1 MATPL
6 ITVAMSV
13 HNGEKTIRAAI
24 RSILW
29 QTCTDWELVLVND
42 ASTDSTAHI
51 LRQFHDPRIRVLDEP
66 QQKGLAVRLN
76 HCVTLARGRYVA
88 RMDADDIAY
97 PERFERQ
104 AQYLKAHPDID
115 LMGHGAVLFTGEG
128 QVLGVYPSACTHEE
142 ICRRPWWGFPLAHP
156 TWMGKQSWF
165 AQNRYDDGL
174 TKGQDQDLLLR
185 SYRTSR
191 FAALPDILLGYRM
204 GGISAKKTWPGRL
217 SYCRQ
222 LARQAHDISSVVTA
236 VRGVLIHGLA
246 LGRDALLE
254 ATGSLSHRSRQSF
267 QVANDRVQSDWREVW
282 RRVASEYGAV

>member
-1 MATPL
+1 MPTPL

-51 LRQFHDPRIRVLDEP
+51 LRQFHDPRIRVVDEP

-115 LMGHGAVLFTGEG
+115 LLGHGAVLFTGEG
-128 QVLGVYPSACTHEE
+128 QALGVYPSACTHEE

-165 AQNRYDDGL
+165 AQYRYDDGL

-191 FAALPDILLGYRM
+191 FAALPDLLLGYRM
-204 GGISAKKTWPGRL
+204 EGISVKKTWPGRL

-222 LARQAHDISSVVTA
+222 LMRQAHDISSVVTA

-267 QVANDRVQSDWREVW
+267 QVASDRVQSDWREVW
-282 RRVASEYGAV
+282 RRAASEYGAV

>member
-1 MATPL
+1 
-6 ITVAMSV
+6 MSV
-13 HNGEKTIRAAI
+13 HNGEKTIREAI

-42 ASTDSTAHI
+42 ASTDSTARI

-66 QQKGLAVRLN
+66 QRKGLAVRLN

-104 AQYLKAHPDID
+104 VQFLKAHPDID
-115 LMGHGAVLFTGEG
+115 LLGHGAVLFTGEG

-165 AQNRYDDGL
+165 AQYRYDDGL

-191 FAALPDILLGYRM
+191 FAALPDLLLGYRM
-204 GGISAKKTWPGRL
+204 GGISVKKTWPGRV

-222 LARQAHDISSVVTA
+222 LVRQAHDISSVVTA
-236 VRGVLIHGLA
+236 VRGVLIHSLA

-282 RRVASEYGAV
+282 RRVTSEYGAV

>member
-1 MATPL
+1 MPTPL

-42 ASTDSTAHI
+42 ASTDSTSRI

-104 AQYLKAHPDID
+104 VEYLKAHPDID
-115 LMGHGAVLFTGEG
+115 LLGHGAVLFTGEG

-165 AQNRYDDGL
+165 AQYRYDDGL

-185 SYRTSR
+185 SYRKSR
-191 FAALPDILLGYRM
+191 FAALPDLLLGYRM
-204 GGISAKKTWPGRL
+204 GGISVKKTWRGRL
-217 SYCRQ
+217 NYCRQ
-222 LARQAHDISSVVTA
+222 LVRQAHDISSVVTA
-236 VRGVLIHGLA
+236 VRGGLIHGLA
-246 LGRDALLE
+246 LGRDVLLE
-254 ATGSLSHRSRQSF
+254 ATGALSHRSRQSF
-267 QVANDRVQSDWREVW
+267 QVANDRAQSDWRDVW
-282 RRVASEYGAV
+282 RRVTSEDGAI

>member
-1 MATPL
+1 MPAPL

-13 HNGEKTIRAAI
+13 HNGEKTVRAAI

-29 QTCTDWELVLVND
+29 QTCTDWELVLIND
-42 ASTDSTAHI
+42 ASTDSTLRI
-51 LRQFHDPRIRVLDEP
+51 LRQFQDPRIRVLDEP
-66 QQKGLAVRLN
+66 QRKGLAVRLN

-104 AQYLKAHPDID
+104 VEYLKAHPDID
-115 LMGHGAVLFTGEG
+115 LLGHGAILFTKEG
-128 QVLGVYPSACTHEE
+128 QIVGVYPSARTHAE

-165 AQNRYDDGL
+165 AQNRYDDEL

-185 SYRTSR
+185 SYQKSR
-191 FAALPDILLGYRM
+191 FAALPDLLLGYRM
-204 GGISAKKTWPGRL
+204 EGISVRKTWPGRL

-222 LARQAHDISSVVTA
+222 LVRQAHDISSVVTA

-246 LGRDALLE
+246 LGRDVLLE

-267 QVANDRVQSDWREVW
+267 QVVSDRVQNDWREVW
-282 RRVASEYGAV
+282 RRVTSEDGAV

>member
-1 MATPL
+1 MPAPL

-13 HNGEKTIRAAI
+13 HNGEKTVRAAI
-24 RSILW
+24 RSVLW

-42 ASTDSTAHI
+42 ASTDSTLRI
-51 LRQFHDPRIRVLDEP
+51 LRQFQDPRIRVLDEP

-104 AQYLKAHPDID
+104 VEYLKAHPDID
-115 LMGHGAVLFTGEG
+115 LLGHGAVLFTGEG
-128 QVLGVYPSACTHEE
+128 QIVGVYPSARTHAE

-185 SYRTSR
+185 SYRKSR
-191 FAALPDILLGYRM
+191 FAALPDLLLGYRM
-204 GGISAKKTWPGRL
+204 EVISVRKTWPGRL

-222 LARQAHDISSVVTA
+222 LVRQAHDISSVATA

-246 LGRDALLE
+246 LGRDVLLE

-267 QVANDRVQSDWREVW
+267 EVAGDRAQSDWREVW
-282 RRVASEYGAV
+282 RRVTSEDGAV

>member
-1 MATPL
+1 MPTPL

-13 HNGEKTIRAAI
+13 HNGEKTIREAI

-42 ASTDSTAHI
+42 ASTDSTARI
-51 LRQFHDPRIRVLDEP
+51 LRQFHDPRIRFLDEP
-66 QQKGLAVRLN
+66 QRKGLAVRLN

-104 AQYLKAHPDID
+104 VQFLKAHPDID
-115 LMGHGAVLFTGEG
+115 LLGHGAVLFTGEG

-165 AQNRYDDGL
+165 AQYRYDDGL

-191 FAALPDILLGYRM
+191 FAALPDLLLGYRM
-204 GGISAKKTWPGRL
+204 GGISVKKTWPGRV

-222 LARQAHDISSVVTA
+222 LVRQAHDISSVVTA
-236 VRGVLIHGLA
+236 VRGVLIHSLA

-267 QVANDRVQSDWREVW
+267 QVANNRVQSDWREVW
-282 RRVASEYGAV
+282 RRVTSEYGAV

>member
-1 MATPL
+1 MPAPL

-13 HNGEKTIRAAI
+13 HNGEKTVRDAI
-24 RSILW
+24 RSVLW

-51 LRQFHDPRIRVLDEP
+51 VRQFHDPRIRVLDEP

-104 AQYLKAHPDID
+104 VQYLKAHPNID
-115 LMGHGAVLFTGEG
+115 LLGHGAVLFTGEG
-128 QVLGVYPSACTHEE
+128 QVLGVYPTACTHEE

-165 AQNRYDDGL
+165 AQNRYDDRL
-174 TKGQDQDLLLR
+174 IKGQDQELLLR
-185 SYRTSR
+185 SYRKSR
-191 FAALPDILLGYRM
+191 FAALPDLLLGYRM
-204 GGISAKKTWPGRL
+204 AGISVKKTWRGRL

-222 LARQAHDISSVVTA
+222 LVRQAHDISSAVTA
-236 VRGVLIHGLA
+236 VRGGLIHGLA
-246 LGRDALLE
+246 LGRDLLLE
-254 ATGSLSHRSRQSF
+254 ATGSLSHRSRRSF
-267 QVANDRVQSDWREVW
+267 QVANECAQRDWREVW
-282 RRVASEYGAV
+282 RRVTAEDSAV

>member
-1 MATPL
+1 
-6 ITVAMSV
+6 MSV
-13 HNGEKTIRAAI
+13 HNGEKTIREAI

-42 ASTDSTAHI
+42 ASTDSTARI

-66 QQKGLAVRLN
+66 QRKGLAVRLN

-104 AQYLKAHPDID
+104 VQFLKAHPDID
-115 LMGHGAVLFTGEG
+115 LLGHGAVLFTGEG

-165 AQNRYDDGL
+165 AQYRYDDGL

-191 FAALPDILLGYRM
+191 FAALPDLLLGYRM
-204 GGISAKKTWPGRL
+204 GGISVKKTWPGRV

-222 LARQAHDISSVVTA
+222 LVRQAHDISSVVTA
-236 VRGVLIHGLA
+236 VRGVLIHSLA

-267 QVANDRVQSDWREVW
+267 QVANNRVQSDWREVW
-282 RRVASEYGAV
+282 RRVTSEYGAV